1 MELVRVAFALIPGN
15 PLFDAVIS
23 ASQGITDEF
32 YYNANVIDRTTFPPH
47 LSLHICTIPR
57 PALPDVTR
65 SLEKLAAGTLPDI
78 TPAGVEP
85 AGGGYVML
93 NVERSP
99 EIMALHEAVLH
110 IAARARE
117 NLDADPFGSSYIRS
131 SFVPHISLAKL
142 DRDDQPEAA
151 AIGRRALADTTSAP
165 PQALE
170 LCDIGQNSEQWK
182 TLASFSP
189 AAQCHHA
196 TRTGADSE

>member
-1 MELVRVAFALIPGN
+1 MELVRVAFALIPGK

-32 YYNANVIDRTTFPPH
+32 YYNANVIDSKTFPPH

-57 PALPDVTR
+57 PALGEVT
-65 SLEKLAAGTLPDI
+65 SALEQLAADALPEI

-93 NVERSP
+93 NIERSP
-99 EIMALHEAVLH
+99 ALLTLHEAILH

-117 NLDADPFGSSYIRS
+117 SLDADPFGSQYIRG
-131 SFVPHISLAKL
+131 SFMPHISLAKL

-151 AIGRRALADTTSAP
+151 TIGRQVLAGSTSAT

-170 LCDIGQNSEQWK
+170 LCDIGENSEQWK
-182 TLASFSP
+182 TLASFAPTTPRASTP
-189 AAQCHHA
+189 PSH
-196 TRTGADSE
+196 R